1 MLFIGAACLTC
12 VHVSDVCTGLIQL
25 GAVAT
30 FGGGASR
37 APYNAISNPTQ
48 TTPLLGHSYNALSDV
63 GVYLGWAYW
72 AAVVGDMLTVVAG
85 TLFVITAFCVHRKI

>member
-1 MLFIGAACLTC
+1 MYYI
-12 VHVSDVCTGLIQL
+12 GLIQL

-37 APYNAISNPTQ
+37 DPYHSVSNPSD
-48 TTPLLGHSYNALSDV
+48 TTPLLGHAYQPRSGV

-72 AAVVGDMLTVVAG
+72 IAVVGDMLTVVAG
-85 TLFVITAFCVHRKI
+85 TFFVITAFCVHRKI

>member
-1 MLFIGAACLTC
+1 MPGEMCCRL
-12 VHVSDVCTGLIQL
+12 VRRVCSGLIQL

-30 FGGGASR
+30 FGGGATR

-48 TTPLLGHSYNALSDV
+48 TTPLLGHSYNAASDV
-63 GVYLGWAYW
+63 GVYLGWGYW

-85 TLFVITAFCVHRKI
+85 TLFVITAFCVHRKL